1 MDKIQSDI
9 RRLVSYGVK
18 TGLVPEEDVIFTT
31 NRLLELFG
39 LDELE
44 DSDEEFSMEESELE
58 KVLGSMCDYAYEKG
72 LMAENTVTYRDLFD
86 TKIMSMLMPRPSEVI
101 GKFRKLYEEESP
113 EAATDY
119 YYKLSR
125 DSDYI
130 RRYRVCKDMKWV
142 VSTK

>member
-9 RRLVSYGVK
+9 RKLVSYGVK

-72 LMAENTVTYRDLFD
+72 LMKMIENY
-86 TKIMSMLMPRPSEVI
+86 
-101 GKFRKLYEEESP
+101 GK
-113 EAATDY
+113 EAAVQMLETANDITWELNHNY
-119 YYKLSR
+119 FPIDDMAGFVKVLDEAKNANSPLYWGYYKLVNR
-125 DSDYI
+125 I
-130 RRYRVCKDMKWV
+130 K
-142 VSTK
+142 